1 MRTLD
6 FQVGILICL
15 MFCAIFLKIQ
25 QIIKLNRLAKNS
37 YPEQGES
44 STYYRPRKNYFIID
58 RNAFIF
64 RVLLENWTPGR
75 SGL

>member
-1 MRTLD
+1 MLYFD
-6 FQVGILICL
+6 ILIYL

-37 YPEQGES
+37 HPEQGES

-64 RVLLENWTPGR
+64 RVLLENWTSGR